1 MGSGASQE
9 KIAVEDNSDSF
20 HILEL
25 HMPTLGVG
33 ILCLIIIILVA
44 IAVWCIRK
52 RKLKKFLRHRAPPST
67 YVPNNIFNASPLAP
81 DNANYI
87 PMSPLS
93 ASLPSLPTNLPPPPP
108 NPYATLN
115 PRHAPSSAPP
125 LYPSVP
131 RESHV
136 NLTLD
141 PQALRDFFRPH
152 RRSLQLDDKP
162 PSKDERWPFM

>member
-33 ILCLIIIILVA
+33 ILCLIILLIVA
-44 IAVWCIRK
+44 LAVWCVRK
-52 RKLKKFLRHRAPPST
+52 RKLKRKMRSAFSANPT
-67 YVPNNIFNASPLAP
+67 NIFDATPPRP
-81 DNANYI
+81 DHSAYI
-87 PMSPLS
+87 PMSPL
-93 ASLPSLPTNLPPPPP
+93 P
-108 NPYATLN
+108 NPIPNLSAQAPPHYATLN
-115 PRHAPSSAPP
+115 PRSNSGHAH

-131 RESHV
+131 RESNI

-141 PQALRDFFRPH
+141 PQTIRDFFRPH
-152 RRSLQLDDKP
+152 RHSILADDKAP
-162 PSKDERWPFM
+162 PKDDRWPYV